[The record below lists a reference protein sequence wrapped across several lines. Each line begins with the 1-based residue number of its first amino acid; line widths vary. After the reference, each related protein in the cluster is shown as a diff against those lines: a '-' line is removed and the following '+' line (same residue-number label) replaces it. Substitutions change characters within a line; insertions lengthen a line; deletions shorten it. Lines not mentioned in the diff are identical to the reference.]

1 MCENCKEAWDILE
14 ITHEGTKAVKNSK
27 LQMLTT
33 SFEELRMKDD
43 ETFDAFY
50 AKLNDVVNS
59 RFNLGDRIPENRIVR
74 KVLRSLPE
82 RFRPKVTAIEESKDL
97 DSMRIEELVGSLQTY
112 EHTLPV
118 DKKHKSIALN
128 TIREESNES
137 SDESAMSDR
146 EIAFYA
152 KKFRKM
158 FVARNNKN
166 QRPEKKKFERY
177 NRGSSSGNKERS
189 TEKYTKANKDKVQSK
204 VQCHECHGFGH
215 IRLECANYKKAK
227 ERAKIASLSESES
240 ESSESSD
247 NSTPKG
253 NLNYM
258 AFTASVSSKSQC
270 SESVSDDGSISGNE
284 SGYEDQLQE
293 VYEKLYKECV
303 KLRKRNKAH
312 IEEIDFSKR
321 ENEGLQGKLNE
332 AIGLTDQLKMRN
344 VSLEE
349 ELKNQES
356 EMILLKDKLKS
367 VSTGKEKLDEILR
380 SGKPPGDRSG
390 LGYDTEKS
398 DTATTSKVSYKNEK
412 KTVFVRES
420 VAKGNA
426 NPSNKGKK
434 SSHVKMG
441 VQSHDKSRVRN
452 TSPVCHHCGKTGH
465 VIGDCFRLKRCTM
478 YDHHT
483 RSQSRS
489 VYSPKMDRNPRTA
502 PKYVSSFRGQR
513 EHKKNYVCHNC
524 GKAGHI
530 RPNCYEL
537 RRNPMRD
544 GNSESRR
551 GHLNLWSQVRA
562 LTRQNEMLNVKID
575 QLSTSKK
582 DIFPKVRKM
591 WVRTGK
597 MHTCHVAHIAL
608 KTRDT
613 YMWYLDSGCS
623 RHMSGDKSLFKTVEE
638 YKCGTVTFG
647 DGGKADIIG
656 RGEIEIPGLPVL
668 REVLFVDG
676 LKANL
681 LSISQMCDNG
691 AEVRFSKDMCIVSD
705 NNGNCMMQG
714 TRTSDNCYGL
724 ASKPQYSC
732 NSTKSETTDLW
743 HQRLGHVNHKN
754 LSKIAKKEMV
764 IGLPEL
770 GKAETPVCGSCQLG
784 KQVRTAHK
792 NTTAI
797 LTERPLELLH
807 IDLMGPSRTESLG
820 GKRYIL
826 VMVDDFTRYSWV
838 EFLREKGEAPNVI
851 RTLCKK
857 LQNEQGK
864 AIVRI
869 RSDHG
874 REFENSNLESFCDEE
889 GISQ

>member
-1 MCENCKEAWDILE
+1 MVVSQEEFKRISMCENCKEAWDILE
-14 ITHEGTKAVKNSK
+14 VTHEGTKAVKNSK
-27 LQMLTT
+27 FQMLTT

-59 RFNLGDRIPENRIVR
+59 HFNLGDRIPENRIVR

-189 TEKYTKANKDKVQSK
+189 TNKYTRANKDK
-204 VQCHECHGFGH
+204 
-215 IRLECANYKKAK
+215 AK
-227 ERAKIASLSESES
+227 ERVKIASLSESES
-240 ESSESSD
+240 ESSASD
-247 NSTPKG
+247 NSSPKR

-258 AFTASVSSKSQC
+258 SFTASVNSKSQC
-270 SESVSDDGSISGNE
+270 SEPVSDDGSISGNE

-303 KLRKRNKAH
+303 KLRKCNKAH

-321 ENEGLQGKLNE
+321 ENEGLQVKLTE
-332 AIGLTDQLKMRN
+332 AIGLVDQLKTRN

-349 ELKNQES
+349 DLKKQES

-367 VSTGKEKLDEILR
+367 LSTGKEKLDEILR
-380 SGKPPGDRSG
+380 SGKPSGDNSG
-390 LGYDTEKS
+390 LGYDAEKS
-398 DTATTSKVSYKNEK
+398 DGATTSKIFYKNGR
-412 KTVFVRES
+412 KTVFVPES
-420 VAKGNA
+420 TANGNA
-426 NPSNKGKK
+426 NPSDKGKK
-434 SSHVKMG
+434 SSHLRMD
-441 VQSHDKSRVRN
+441 VQSHEKSRVRN
-452 TSPVCHHCGKTGH
+452 TSPICHHCGKTGH
-465 VIGDCFRLKRCTM
+465 VAADCFKLKRYTT
-478 YDHHT
+478 YEHT

-489 VYSPKMDRNPRTA
+489 VYSPKMGKNPITA
-502 PKYVSSFRGQR
+502 PKYASSFRGQR
-513 EHKKNYVCHNC
+513 DRKENYVCHNC
-524 GKAGHI
+524 GKASHI

-537 RRNPMRD
+537 RRNPMRN
-544 GNSESRR
+544 GNSESKR

-582 DIFPKVRKM
+582 GSSPKVRNM
-591 WVRTGK
+591 WVRTRER
-597 MHTCHVAHIAL
+597 HTCHVAHIAL

-613 YMWYLDSGCS
+613 YIWYLDSGCS

-647 DGGKADIIG
+647 DGGKADILG

-691 AEVRFSKDMCIVSD
+691 SEVHFSRDMCIVSD

-714 TRTSDNCYGL
+714 TRTSDNCYG
-724 ASKPQYSC
+724 
-732 NSTKSETTDLW
+732 
-743 HQRLGHVNHKN
+743 
-754 LSKIAKKEMV
+754 IA
-764 IGLPEL
+764 L
-770 GKAETPVCGSCQLG
+770 
-784 KQVRTAHK
+784 
-792 NTTAI
+792 
-797 LTERPLELLH
+797 RP
-807 IDLMGPSRTESLG
+807 
-820 GKRYIL
+820 
-826 VMVDDFTRYSWV
+826 
-838 EFLREKGEAPNVI
+838 
-851 RTLCKK
+851 
-857 LQNEQGK
+857 
-864 AIVRI
+864 
-869 RSDHG
+869 
-874 REFENSNLESFCDEE
+874 
-889 GISQ
+889 

>member
-1 MCENCKEAWDILE
+1 MDKSQSLTSPPYFDGNNYAYWKVRMRAFLKSVDERVWVSITKGWREPVTIIEGVQTPKGVDNYSREEISECGWNSKGLNAIFMAVSQEEFKRISMCENCKEAWDILE
-14 ITHEGTKAVKNSK
+14 VTHEGTKAVKNSK

-82 RFRPKVTAIEESKDL
+82 RFLPKVTAIEESKDL

-112 EHTLPV
+112 EHTFPV

-128 TIREESNES
+128 TIREESDES
-137 SDESAMSDR
+137 SDESAMNDR
-146 EIAFYA
+146 EIAFYV

-189 TEKYTKANKDKVQSK
+189 TEKYTRTNKDKVQSR

-227 ERAKIASLSESES
+227 EKAKIASLSESES

-247 NSTPKG
+247 NSSPKR

-258 AFTASVSSKSQC
+258 AFTTSVSNKSQC
-270 SESVSDDGSISGNE
+270 SESVSDDRSISGNE
-284 SGYEDQLQE
+284 SGYEDQLQK
-293 VYEKLYKECV
+293 VYEKLYNECV

-321 ENEGLQGKLNE
+321 ENEELQSKLNE
-332 AIGLTDQLKMRN
+332 AIGLIDQ
-344 VSLEE
+344 
-349 ELKNQES
+349 
-356 EMILLKDKLKS
+356 
-367 VSTGKEKLDEILR
+367 KEKLDEILE
-380 SGKPPGDRSG
+380 SGKPPGDKSG
-390 LGYDTEKS
+390 LGYNTEKS
-398 DTATTSKVSYKNEK
+398 DAATTSKVSYKNER

-420 VAKGNA
+420 IAKGNA
-426 NPSNKGKK
+426 NPSDKGKK
-434 SSHVKMG
+434 SSHVNMG

-452 TSPVCHHCGKTGH
+452 TSPVCRHCGKIGH
-465 VIGDCFRLKRCTM
+465 VVGDCFKLKRYTM
-478 YDHHT
+478 YDHT

-489 VYSPKMDRNPRTA
+489 VYSPKMDKNPITA
-502 PKYVSSFRGQR
+502 PKYASFFRGQR
-513 EHKKNYVCHNC
+513 DRKENYVCHNC
-524 GKAGHI
+524 GKFGHI

-544 GNSESRR
+544 GNSKSRR
-551 GHLNLWSQVRA
+551 EHLNLWSQVRA

-582 DIFPKVRKM
+582 DISPKVRKM

-597 MHTCHVAHIAL
+597 IHTCHVAHIAL

-638 YKCGTVTFG
+638 YKRGTVTFG

-656 RGEIEIPGLPVL
+656 RGEIEIPGLPIL

-705 NNGNCMMQG
+705 NN
-714 TRTSDNCYGL
+714 
-724 ASKPQYSC
+724 
-732 NSTKSETTDLW
+732 
-743 HQRLGHVNHKN
+743 
-754 LSKIAKKEMV
+754 
-764 IGLPEL
+764 
-770 GKAETPVCGSCQLG
+770 
-784 KQVRTAHK
+784 
-792 NTTAI
+792 
-797 LTERPLELLH
+797 
-807 IDLMGPSRTESLG
+807 
-820 GKRYIL
+820 
-826 VMVDDFTRYSWV
+826 
-838 EFLREKGEAPNVI
+838 
-851 RTLCKK
+851 
-857 LQNEQGK
+857 
-864 AIVRI
+864 
-869 RSDHG
+869 
-874 REFENSNLESFCDEE
+874 
-889 GISQ
+889 